1 MEIIG
6 EEIFVHLSCIK
17 QKRGKDKQFER
28 FRRSRYRERER
39 ERERGHMA
47 IVKESFSRDLPQ
59 GFKDG

>member
-17 QKRGKDKQFER
+17 QKRGKDKQLER

-39 ERERGHMA
+39 ERARTHGYS
-47 IVKESFSRDLPQ
+47 KRKF
-59 GFKDG
+59 F